1 VALETKPLKIV
12 PKNYVPPGAR
22 PYKVK
27 DGDTWE
33 TVARAHGINPSDLVV
48 FNFGT
53 KDSREINWYLHH
65 YVGCTLPTHDGHNWR
80 FSSHANP
87 GIIYVPQHPRA
98 TLVMPPLVIEG
109 HVEAP
114 SILRNVW
121 AGLGK
126 AHSGDMFVIGAQDL
140 TAKVYNL
147 GDSAPN
153 IRNAVI
159 NINGYKFGPGLGAD
173 VNAVFVVAV
182 GFETPRD
189 MIGVDGDW
197 DFDISLG
204 TKLSDFL
211 KDVKYLGKAIET
223 IEKYEKTKYLTE
235 NLIKDRKIIKGEGI
249 YTLPIPFA
257 GIGLHLWAGYKF
269 GDVSVFAQGTG
280 LP

>member
-1 VALETKPLKIV
+1 MPLENKPLKVV
-12 PKNYVPPGAR
+12 PKNYVPPGAKR
-22 PYKVK
+22 YKVR
-27 DGDTWE
+27 DGETWE
-33 TVARAHGINPSDLVV
+33 TIARDHGLDPSDLVL

-53 KDSREINWYLHH
+53 RDSREINWYLHN
-65 YVGCTLPTHDGHNWR
+65 YVGCRLPTHDGHNWR

-87 GIIYVPQHPRA
+87 GIIYIPQR
-98 TLVMPPLVIEG
+98 TLIMPPLVIEG
-109 HVEAP
+109 QAGSSSSV
-114 SILRNVW
+114 LRNVW

-126 AHSGDMFVIGAQDL
+126 SHSGDLFVIGAQDM

-147 GDSAPN
+147 GDEPAKV
-153 IRNAVI
+153 RNAII

-173 VNAVFVVAV
+173 VSAVFVVAV

-197 DFDISLG
+197 DFDASLG

-211 KDVKYLGKAIET
+211 KEVKYLGKAIET
-223 IEKYEKTKYLTE
+223 IEKYEKTRYITE
-235 NLIKDRKIIKGEGI
+235 NLIKNRNIIKKEGV

-269 GDVSVFAQGTG
+269 GDVSLFGQGTG
-280 LP
+280 IP